1 MTTREALLAL
11 FEKNRGFFISGEEIA
26 QKLGVSRTAVWKVV
40 KKLQKE
46 GYNIKAVTNR
56 GYCLSPDTDVLSSE
70 GIKEH
75 LKERYSKRA
84 TIEVFRSVDS
94 TNNVVR
100 QKAME
105 GAKSGYIAI
114 ATSQSQGRG
123 RRGRTFYSPAD
134 TGVYVSFLLMPP
146 EFDDAG
152 VVKVTTI
159 SAVAVCMAIEKM
171 TGKTPQIKW
180 VNDIFIDGR
189 KVCGIL
195 SEASYNL
202 EDSKL
207 EYAIVGIGLNL
218 YPPKTGFPDAISE
231 VAGSVLEK
239 SGELSRN
246 KLVAEILTNFT
257 ELYFSEN
264 PLEYVEEYRKRSF
277 VIGKEIDVISGKSV
291 TKATALA
298 INDDC
303 SLQVRYPDGTEEAL
317 QSGEISIRVQ
327 H

>member
-26 QKLGVSRTAVWKVV
+26 QELGVSRTAVWKVV

-46 GYNIKAVTNR
+46 GYEIKAVTNR
-56 GYCLSPDTDVLSSE
+56 GYCLSPDTDVLSAE

-84 TIEVFRSVDS
+84 TIDVFRTVDS

-100 QKAME
+100 QKALE

-159 SAVAVCMAIEKM
+159 SAVAVCKAIEKM
-171 TGKTPQIKW
+171 TGKRPQIKW

-189 KVCGIL
+189 KVSGIL

-202 EDSKL
+202 EDSAF

-218 YPPKTGFPDAISE
+218 FPPKTGFPDAISDI
-231 VAGSVLEK
+231 AGSVLDK
-239 SGELSRN
+239 PGDISRN

-277 VIGKEIDVISGKSV
+277 VIGKEIDIISGKSV
-291 TKATALA
+291 SKATAIA

-303 SLQVRYPDGTEEAL
+303 SLQVRYPDGREEAL

-327 H
+327 Q